1 MHDNSESFREKEKW
15 IIQLNYFQEQ
25 ESIKGRNTYK
35 VMLSQAK
42 VKFN

>member
-25 ESIKGRNTYK
+25 ETTKGKNNYE
-35 VMLSQAK
+35 VMLSQVK

>member
-1 MHDNSESFREKEKW
+1 MHDDSESFREKEKW

-25 ESIKGRNTYK
+25 ESIKGKNTYK
-35 VMLSQAK
+35 VMLSQVK